1 MKESAKTGERLVQ
14 EVEALGRRVAA
25 LEKQCAECGR
35 LERELRE
42 RKEQLEAR
50 NDELRV
56 VNEKLQATEVELRAS
71 NDELQTANEELRC
84 EIAERKQVEE
94 KYSTLVEQGDDGII
108 IIQDGILRFANS
120 KMVELTGFPLDKAL
134 GRSFLDFVSPESRG
148 LVADRYQQRVS
159 GRGVPG
165 KYEIEILGRDDSRIP
180 VEISAS
186 SIEYQGRPAD
196 MAVARDI
203 TERKRAEEII
213 KRAIREWRTTFDAI
227 TDLVSIH
234 DKDFRLLR
242 VNKAFADVFEMKPKE
257 LIGRFCYQVVHGTEE
272 PVAGCPHRKA
282 LKTGRPAIREFF
294 EPHLGLYLEVA
305 ASPMFDGEGEA
316 VSSVHVTR
324 DVTERKQMEQQLII
338 TDRLASVGEL
348 ASGIAHELN
357 NPLTSVIGFS
367 QLLLDKKVPRD
378 IKEDVRIISS
388 EAQRAAGV
396 VKNLLTFARKHG
408 PAKQLVSLNDV
419 IEKVLEL
426 RAYEQKV
433 NNIRVERLF
442 QADLPEVMAD
452 YFQLQQV
459 FLNIVI
465 NAEYFMIEAY
475 GKGTL
480 AITTERVAGCVRASL
495 ADDGPGIPEENLG
508 HLFDPFFTTKGV
520 GKGTGLGLS
529 ICHGIVT
536 EHGGRIYAAN
546 KPGGGAVFSVELPLS
561 AGDGE
566 EP

>member
-1 MKESAKTGERLVQ
+1 
-14 EVEALGRRVAA
+14 
-25 LEKQCAECGR
+25 
-35 LERELRE
+35 
-42 RKEQLEAR
+42 
-50 NDELRV
+50 
-56 VNEKLQATEVELRAS
+56 
-71 NDELQTANEELRC
+71 
-84 EIAERKQVEE
+84 
-94 KYSTLVEQGDDGII
+94 
-108 IIQDGILRFANS
+108 
-120 KMVELTGFPLDKAL
+120 
-134 GRSFLDFVSPESRG
+134 
-148 LVADRYQQRVS
+148 
-159 GRGVPG
+159 
-165 KYEIEILGRDDSRIP
+165 
-180 VEISAS
+180 
-186 SIEYQGRPAD
+186 
-196 MAVARDI
+196 
-203 TERKRAEEII
+203 
-213 KRAIREWRTTFDAI
+213 
-227 TDLVSIH
+227 
-234 DKDFRLLR
+234 
-242 VNKAFADVFEMKPKE
+242 MKPKE

-433 NNIRVERLF
+433 NNIRTETRF
-442 QADLPEVMAD
+442 AADLPEVMAD
-452 YFQLQQV
+452 YFHLQQA
-459 FLNIVI
+459 FLNIII
-465 NAEYFMIEAY
+465 NAEYFMVEAH
-475 GKGTL
+475 KRGTL
-480 AITTERVAGCVRASL
+480 TITTKRTGSLVSASF
-495 ADDGPGIPEENLG
+495 ADDGPGIPEEDRG
-508 HLFDPFFTTKGV
+508 RLFDAFFTTKEV

-529 ICHGIVT
+529 ICRGIVK
-536 EHGGRIYAAN
+536 EHGGRISVAG
-546 KPGGGAVFSVELPLS
+546 KPGEGATFSVELPV
-561 AGDGE
+561 AAQQ
-566 EP
+566 